1 MPHTACATVAAD
13 VHVLALVCVM
23 NSVVVPWLVV
33 ALLARRQAAMSTSTQ
48 ALSLAAST
56 QPAAASMSTCTQC
69 ARPPSMSALTRRRF
83 SLSDSALLGKAEG
96 PLSTS
101 NGGTVHERTRR
112 STRPPPLTMHAAVC
126 SALGPRL
133 SRSDSALL
141 GKAEGPLSTSNVST
155 SNGGTVHEHGVRTS
169 PSTPTMRPLMRTSP
183 VFARMLA
190 NTREAP
196 ATPRRV
202 SAAIMKSI

>member
-1 MPHTACATVAAD
+1 MPHKTCATVAAD
-13 VHVLALVCVM
+13 VYVFALVCVM

-33 ALLARRQAAMSTSTQ
+33 ALLARR
-48 ALSLAAST
+48 LE
-56 QPAAASMSTCTQC
+56 AAASMSTSTQPLS
-69 ARPPSMSALTRRRF
+69 ARPPSMSALARRRV
-83 SLSDSALLGKAEG
+83 SLSDSALLGNAEG

-101 NGGTVHERTRR
+101 NGGTVRGVRTRR
-112 STRPPPLTMHAAVC
+112 STCPAVPPLTMHAAVC

-141 GKAEGPLSTSNVST
+141 GNATRTAHEVS
-155 SNGGTVHEHGVRTS
+155 TVHERGVRTS
-169 PSTPTMRPLMRTSP
+169 PSTPTIRPLMPARTSP

-196 ATPRRV
+196 ATPRRG
-202 SAAIMKSI
+202 AAI